1 MKAEA
6 RPLVISDELSVL
18 TSKILFP
25 FPLSFIPTGSIHECR
40 ILGSQFSPIP
50 ALEDN
55 DFSSTSFVAEEK
67 SAADHVLEAASVP

>member
-1 MKAEA
+1 M
-6 RPLVISDELSVL
+6 VISDELSVF

-25 FPLSFIPTGSIHECR
+25 FPLSFIPTGSIPKCR
-40 ILGSQFSPIP
+40 IIGCQFSPIP

-55 DFSSTSFVAEEK
+55 DLASSASFVAEEK